1 MTYGPDDF
9 WDTLAKTNW
18 SGRFDSFS
26 EDERERLRLYSS
38 LAAEL
43 GQEDFHQ
50 EPLRFSVKAS
60 PEESYQ
66 RLEHAGRTQL
76 RSMAMVFRQLW
87 MQSEPARFNDMRNLL
102 RRRALPEGGEDVVV
116 MLDILGARYKA
127 ASREVMM
134 KNVWEH
140 DSMGEP
146 ISVVRAEQV
155 IDDWLYSGPFH
166 TDPEKVERVK
176 SWSKDPY
183 EYSLAKSI
191 RGLAAVMWEL
201 DLIVQDA
208 LGERAAL
215 AASA

>member
-1 MTYGPDDF
+1 MTYGPKDF
-9 WDTLAKTNW
+9 FDTLAETNW
-18 SGRFDSFS
+18 SDQFESFS
-26 EDERERLRLYSS
+26 AEERERLRLYSS
-38 LAAEL
+38 LAYDL

-50 EPLRFSVKAS
+50 EPLELSVRAS

-87 MQSEPARFNDMRNLL
+87 MQGEPARFNDMRNLL
-102 RRRALPEGGEDVVV
+102 RRRAAPGASDVLT
-116 MLDILGARYKA
+116 MLDLLGARYKA
-127 ASREVMM
+127 AAREVMM
-134 KNVWEH
+134 KNVWA
-140 DSMGEP
+140 DDPMGEP

-166 TDPEKVERVK
+166 TDAEKVERVRA
-176 SWSKDPY
+176 WSAVPY

-191 RGLAAVMWEL
+191 LGVAAVMWEM

-208 LGERAAL
+208 HGEPVAL